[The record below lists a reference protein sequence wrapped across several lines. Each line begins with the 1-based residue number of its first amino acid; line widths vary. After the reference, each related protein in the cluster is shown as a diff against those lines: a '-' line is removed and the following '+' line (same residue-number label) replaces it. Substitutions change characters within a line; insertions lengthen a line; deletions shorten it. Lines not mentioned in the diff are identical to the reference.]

1 MENPIVF
8 ISYSWDNEDHKEWVL
23 NLANQLR
30 ENGVDVILDR
40 YYLRPGKNLS
50 YFVED
55 SLRKCNRIITVLTP
69 NYKAKAENRGG
80 GVGQEYSLINNNLVS
95 NIKENDKVI
104 PVLKVGVRSD
114 SIPDFFQ
121 QYIYIDFTKESEY
134 DSNYETL
141 IRDIYD
147 EPEIKIPELGKKPD
161 FKKKKKKLS
170 DKKDNAAEN
179 DGSPFQRIKIK
190 SQKFLNSSYTKRKEI
205 SSDIYELATSISLN
219 DVLNLV
225 EAKNVSY
232 DIAAA
237 ICFKSI
243 SQNMNLDLGSNPN
256 IRKFVSSGMT
266 SKNSFLRYRI
276 FDLIATSEILCQD
289 FSIEIQRQGLKEDN
303 DEIKRKIESILNINQ
318 KGSNKESTEEGD
330 LKEEVRESLMKGNTK
345 KALEILRDYFSDLD
359 DLKEQFHLAIL
370 LSSQYNEI
378 QKGKIQNTLTLDE
391 FSRQQNRINY
401 SILNMIDEI

>member
-30 ENGVDVILDR
+30 EDGVDVILDR

-55 SLRKCNRIITVLTP
+55 SLRKCNRIITILTP
-69 NYKAKAENRGG
+69 NYKVKAENRAG
-80 GVGQEYSLINNNLVS
+80 GVGQEYSLINNKLVA
-95 NIKENDKVI
+95 NIKQNDKVI
-104 PVLKVGVRSD
+104 PVLKVGNKND

-121 QYIYIDFTKESEY
+121 QYIYVDFTKASEY
-134 DSNYETL
+134 ESNYEVL

-147 EPEIKIPELGKKPD
+147 EPEIEVPELGKKPN
-161 FKKKKKKLS
+161 FKKKKSVKEEIVK
-170 DKKDNAAEN
+170 N
-179 DGSPFQRIKIK
+179 DDRPLQRIKNK
-190 SQKFLNSSYTKRKEI
+190 SDEFLNASYTQRKEI
-205 SSDIYELATSISLN
+205 SSSIYELAISISLN
-219 DVLNLV
+219 DVFKLV
-225 EAKNVSY
+225 EKKSISY

-256 IRKFVSSGMT
+256 IRKFVSTGMT

-276 FDLIATSEILCQD
+276 FDLIEASDILSQD
-289 FSIEIQRQGLKEDN
+289 FYIEIQRQGLREDN
-303 DEIKRKIESILNINQ
+303 QEVKRKIDSILHINP
-318 KGSNKESTEEGD
+318 KGPSKNKENED
-330 LKEEVRESLMKGNTK
+330 VKNHVRESLRKGDTK
-345 KALEILRDYFSDLD
+345 RALEILHDYLSKSDK
-359 DLKEQFHLAIL
+359 LKEQYHLAIL

-378 QKGKIQNTLTLDE
+378 QKGKIQNTLSLDDI
-391 FSRQQNRINY
+391 SMQQNRINY